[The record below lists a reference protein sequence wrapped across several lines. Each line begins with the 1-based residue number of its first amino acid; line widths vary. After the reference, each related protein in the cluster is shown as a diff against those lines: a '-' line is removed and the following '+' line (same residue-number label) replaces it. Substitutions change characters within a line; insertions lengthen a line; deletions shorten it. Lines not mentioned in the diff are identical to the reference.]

1 MMAPACR
8 PAASLIHFLIG
19 WGLCC
24 LSFLFSLFSLTET
37 QKIEPQYLL
46 HVQITLNE
54 AQVTVHE
61 GKMAVAKLMQ
71 SAPTLVFC
79 LNSIL
84 PGTVLDLMLP

>member
-24 LSFLFSLFSLTET
+24 LFFLVLSLLSHRNP
-37 QKIEPQYLL
+37 KIEPQYLL

-71 SAPTLVFC
+71 SAPTLFFC